1 MAFVPN
7 TANHRARPKAVDD
20 LQRTQQDALPRN
32 AGLLMRHPPPL
43 ARFWGRDSRV
53 ADSPRRRE
61 GGLVADEALD
71 LAPLLP
77 PPRPFQAQIHPQTL
91 PKPTRNPPKPPTD
104 MHLQSIVSP
113 LLKVSRGLQ
122 NLVGDGSTIAQLAYT
137 IARLEAQLAESEA
150 ARMAL
155 ANSNEG
161 LSANAYY
168 LGGEL
173 QQALAEAAQL
183 RALAEYQQSLIQ
195 FGLDAVQHMMEEG
208 CRADVQARQT
218 QMVLIEEIAKQEG
231 IIKVQDA
238 NIQVLLE
245 ADADAQVTVAHLHA
259 RLADNAAV
267 EESAKLKI
275 AALESKLEQIAAT
288 TLKDVQHAQ
297 LDRDLVHSK
306 TVAKQAAEIAALE
319 SKIEDLK
326 AGVLLRY
333 QEVRDAHANRE
344 RAAVDTIASQA
355 KTIENLHATVHD
367 LQATALASK
376 AAGAA
381 TIKALSTMVEELKA
395 KELAANAAR
404 DARAATDGAIIYKLK
419 TKTNQ
424 LKAKAKKTA
433 AEVLLKDQTIAQL
446 GARIQQLGAEA
457 LDAATKAVANQL
469 QVTEHLQ
476 ALELRAV
483 DAEEKAEKL
492 RRDSKTTVKTLAA
505 LHAKE
510 LAAACVR
517 PATVADVDA
526 TMVDAPKTSADTD
539 MDVVAQ
545 SPPAVAA
552 DVSATIPA
560 PQSADFSF
568 DCPFYFSTRFVVRA
582 DSSFAQASIA
592 APAHFTREERHIVR
606 RGANSAVTPLLLP
619 AWPGCAG
626 RVEDSRSSKRS
637 RWT

>member
-1 MAFVPN
+1 
-7 TANHRARPKAVDD
+7 
-20 LQRTQQDALPRN
+20 
-32 AGLLMRHPPPL
+32 
-43 ARFWGRDSRV
+43 
-53 ADSPRRRE
+53 
-61 GGLVADEALD
+61 
-71 LAPLLP
+71 
-77 PPRPFQAQIHPQTL
+77 
-91 PKPTRNPPKPPTD
+91 

-150 ARMAL
+150 TRMAL
-155 ANSNEG
+155 LNSNEG

-168 LGGEL
+168 FGGEL
-173 QQALAEAAQL
+173 QQASAETAQL
-183 RALAEYQQSLIQ
+183 RALAEDQQSLMQ

-208 CRADVQARQT
+208 CRADVQARQM
-218 QMVLIEEIAKQEG
+218 QLMLIEEVAKQEG
-231 IIKVQDA
+231 IVKVQEVK
-238 NIQVLLE
+238 IQVLLE

-259 RLADNAAV
+259 RLADNAAAHSLHLAAV

-275 AALESKLEQIAAT
+275 AVLESKLEQVAAT

-297 LDRDLVHSK
+297 LNRDLAHSK

-355 KTIENLHATVHD
+355 KMIENLHATVHD
-367 LQATALASK
+367 LQAAALASK
-376 AAGAA
+376 VAHTA
-381 TIKALSTMVEELKA
+381 TTKALSIVIEELKA

-404 DARAATDGAIIYKLK
+404 DARAATDGAIIHKLK
-419 TKTNQ
+419 NKTNQ
-424 LKAKAKKTA
+424 LKAKSKKTA
-433 AEVLLKDQTIAQL
+433 AEALLKDQTIAQL
-446 GARIQQLGAEA
+446 EARIQQLGAEA

-469 QVTEHLQ
+469 QVTERLQ
-476 ALELRAV
+476 ALELHAV

-492 RRDSKTTVKTLAA
+492 MCDSKTTVKTLAA
-505 LHAKE
+505 LHAKK
-510 LAAACVR
+510 LATARAR

-526 TMVDAPKTSADTD
+526 TMVDAPQTSADID

-552 DVSATIPA
+552 AVSAIIAA
-560 PQSADFSF
+560 PQSADFSL

-592 APAHFTREERHIVR
+592 APAHFTTEERHIVR
-606 RGANSAVTPLLLP
+606 RGTNSAVTPLLLP
-619 AWPGCAG
+619 VWPGCAG
-626 RVEDSRSSKRS
+626 WVEDSRSSKRS